1 MEDISKEKN
10 QIERKEGTEVV
21 FQLIDAV
28 NQSGKRVRFIITVI
42 VTASILAFASLWN
55 SMDFSWKQKRID
67 MLENLNFYVE
77 RFGGDNFIKELRDL
91 PNKEY
96 PEFIQEKLAGLKNV
110 KKKDITKKE
119 EIEELE
125 EIEKKLSNSIKYFEP
140 EKNGKKVMDDL
151 LSAYKKLDE
160 EQIKTFKIPFFMAV
174 FDINDL
180 GLIGG
185 FSFSISLLI
194 LLYSLNRE
202 NENLCIVRKYI
213 SGAFEDI
220 REREKFY
227 NLISM
232 SQLLSAALLPSGGIK
247 GDSVGFRGFLKK
259 YFPKFLFFLPLL
271 LFIIIFSYDLI
282 SIPIGLR
289 ISIPKTIILIGTS
302 LFFLVVI
309 SIFSI
314 LCLNASKRTDDFW
327 EKISAEIE
335 GCDSK

>member
-67 MLENLNFYVE
+67 MLENLNYYVE
-77 RFGGDNFIKELRDL
+77 RFGGNNFIKKLRDH
-91 PNKEY
+91 PNKDY
-96 PEFIQEKLAGLKNV
+96 PEFIRKKLAGLKNV
-110 KKKDITKKE
+110 KEEEIP
-119 EIEELE
+119 EIEE
-125 EIEKKLSNSIKYFEP
+125 KLSMAIKYFEP
-140 EKNGKKVMDDL
+140 EKIGKKVMDDL
-151 LSAYKKLDE
+151 LSAYKRLDE

-220 REREKFY
+220 RVREKFY
-227 NLISM
+227 SLISM

-247 GDSVGFRGFLKK
+247 GYSVGFRGFLKK

-271 LFIIIFSYDLI
+271 LFIIIFSYDLY

-289 ISIPKTIILIGTS
+289 ISILKTIILIGTS

-314 LCLNASKRTDDFW
+314 SCLNASKRTDDFW
-327 EKISAEIE
+327 EKISLEIE